1 MVPECAQFS
10 RQQLLI
16 VRDSL
21 RLPVVV
27 FFFLLDGEADAG
39 MLFIDVV
46 ENHLFFVLF
55 TTPVYLSLL

>member
-1 MVPECAQFS
+1 M
-10 RQQLLI
+10 
-16 VRDSL
+16 RDSL

-27 FFFLLDGEADAG
+27 FFSLLDGEADAG

-46 ENHLFFVLF
+46 ENHLLFVLF

>member
-1 MVPECAQFS
+1 MTT
-10 RQQLLI
+10 
-16 VRDSL
+16 
-21 RLPVVV
+21 VVDRAGFIATSSGC

-46 ENHLFFVLF
+46 ENHLLFVLF